1 MFFFFSSLLTAVSA
15 ATIMGRANAFK
26 GTGVYASLQ
35 PKSTLAE
42 FNVGYVSCPC
52 PPFNGPLAAYIPPAL
67 VGSHKCCQSPEITIT
82 YNGKSV
88 PAVFSGFLT
97 CDGCNE
103 GQDIYLSPFAF
114 QQLEDNAN
122 QTTLSGVTWSF

>member
-1 MFFFFSSLLTAVSA
+1 MFFFISSLLTAVSA
-15 ATIMGRANAFK
+15 VSAATIIGRANE
-26 GTGVYASLQ
+26 GTA
-35 PKSTLAE
+35 TLAE

-52 PPFNGPLAAYIPPAL
+52 RPSNGPLAAYIPPAL
-67 VGSHKCCQSPEITIT
+67 VGSHQCCQGPEITIT
-82 YNGKSV
+82 FTREKSV

-103 GQDIYLSPFAF
+103 GQDIYLSPVAF

>member
-1 MFFFFSSLLTAVSA
+1 MIFISSLLAAVSA
-15 ATIMGRANAFK
+15 ATLMGRANAFE
-26 GTGVYASLQ
+26 GTA
-35 PKSTLAE
+35 TLAQ

-52 PPFNGPLAAYIPPAL
+52 PPFNGPSAAYIPPAL
-67 VGSHKCCQSPEITIT
+67 VGSHQCCQGPEITIT

-97 CDGCNE
+97 CDGCNDS
-103 GQDIYLSPFAF
+103 QDIYLSPFAF
-114 QQLEDNAN
+114 EQLEDNAN